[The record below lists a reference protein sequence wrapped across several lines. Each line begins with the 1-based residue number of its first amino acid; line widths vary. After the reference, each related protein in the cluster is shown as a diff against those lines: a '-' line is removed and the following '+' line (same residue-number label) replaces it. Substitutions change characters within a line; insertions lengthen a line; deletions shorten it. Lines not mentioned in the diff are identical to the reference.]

1 MEKMKLPL
9 LLVCVPPLLVV
20 LLDLLLLPALL
31 SNFLRAQ
38 AHAPPPG
45 RQVRPR
51 RPAAAAVAGWARLST
66 SRAVAAVARRFA
78 DEQTA
83 YRGEPNGRGRRAAHL
98 EMPGVVRWVGDDVE
112 TADHVRGGKKQADG
126 GHHGVP
132 GKRRGEQP
140 NCTCNR

>member
-1 MEKMKLPL
+1 
-9 LLVCVPPLLVV
+9 VCVPPLLVV

-38 AHAPPPG
+38 AHPPPG

-51 RPAAAAVAGWARLST
+51 RPAAATVAGWARLST
-66 SRAVAAVARRFA
+66 SRAVAAVARRCA
-78 DEQTA
+78 DEQTT
-83 YRGEPNGRGRRAAHL
+83 YRGEPDGKGWRAAHL
-98 EMPGVVRWVGDDVE
+98 EMPSVVRWVGDDME
-112 TADHVRGGKKQADG
+112 TADHVRGGKKQVDG